1 MVIAIVLIVA
11 GYLVGS
17 IASAVLTCRIM
28 GLPDPRT
35 EGSGNPGTT
44 NVLRLAGKRAAV
56 FTLLGDML
64 KGLIP
69 VLVAGTFASSPWTVA
84 ATGLAAFIGHLYP
97 IFFGFKGGK
106 GVATALGVLCG
117 LSWLI
122 GAAVLGTWLFVAVA
136 LRYSSLSAL
145 IAAIFA
151 PCYAILMQLDP
162 AYVFGIAI
170 MSVLLIW
177 RHRSNIQRLIAGKES
192 KIGDK
197 PAL

>member
-1 MVIAIVLIVA
+1 MVVAIALILA

-28 GLPDPRT
+28 GLPDPRV

-44 NVLRLAGKRAAV
+44 NVLRLGGKRAATI
-56 FTLLGDML
+56 TLVGDML
-64 KGLIP
+64 KGLLP
-69 VLVAGTFASSPWTVA
+69 VLLASAIAPSPWTVA

-97 IFFGFKGGK
+97 VFFGFKGGK

-117 LSWLI
+117 ISWLI
-122 GAAVLGTWLFVAVA
+122 GAAVLGTWLIVAIA

-145 IAAIFA
+145 AAALLA
-151 PCYAILMQLDP
+151 PCYAILLHLYP
-162 AYVFGIAI
+162 AYIFGVAT
-170 MSVLLIW
+170 MSVLLIL

-197 PAL
+197 PAS

>member
-1 MVIAIVLIVA
+1 MVVAIALILA
-11 GYLVGS
+11 GYVVGS

-28 GLPDPRT
+28 GLPDPRA

-44 NVLRLAGKRAAV
+44 NVLRFGGKRAAAI
-56 FTLLGDML
+56 TLVGDML
-64 KGLIP
+64 KGLLP
-69 VLVAGTFASSPWTVA
+69 VLLASAVAPSPWTVA

-97 IFFGFKGGK
+97 VFFGFKGGK

-117 LSWLI
+117 ISWLI
-122 GAAVLGTWLFVAVA
+122 GAAVLGTWLIVAIA

-145 IAAIFA
+145 AAALLA
-151 PCYAILMQLDP
+151 PCYAILLHLYP
-162 AYVFGIAI
+162 AYIFGVAT
-170 MSVLLIW
+170 MSVLLIL

-197 PAL
+197 PAS

>member
-1 MVIAIVLIVA
+1 MVVAIALILG
-11 GYLVGS
+11 GYVVGS
-17 IASAVLTCRIM
+17 IASAVLTCRMM
-28 GLPDPRT
+28 GLPDPRA

-44 NVLRLAGKRAAV
+44 NVLRLGGKRAAAI
-56 FTLLGDML
+56 TLVGDML
-64 KGLIP
+64 KGLLP
-69 VLVAGTFASSPWTVA
+69 VLLASAVAPSPWTVA

-122 GAAVLGTWLFVAVA
+122 GAAVVGTWLIVAIA

-145 IAAIFA
+145 VAALLA
-151 PCYAILMQLDP
+151 PCYALLMDLSP
-162 AYVFGIAI
+162 AYVVGVAT
-170 MSVLLIW
+170 MSVLLIL

-197 PAL
+197 PAS

>member
-1 MVIAIVLIVA
+1 MVVAIALILA

-28 GLPDPRT
+28 GFPDPRA

-44 NVLRLAGKRAAV
+44 NVLRLAGTGAAV
-56 FTLLGDML
+56 ITLVGDML
-64 KGLIP
+64 KGLLP
-69 VLVAGTFASSPWTVA
+69 VLLASAVAPSPWTVA

-117 LSWLI
+117 FSWLI
-122 GAAVLGTWLFVAVA
+122 GAAVLGTWLVVAVA

-145 IAAIFA
+145 VAALLA
-151 PCYAILMQLDP
+151 PCYAILVHVYP

-170 MSVLLIW
+170 MSILLIW
-177 RHRSNIQRLIAGKES
+177 RHRSNIQKLIAGEES

>member
-1 MVIAIVLIVA
+1 MVVAIALISA

-28 GLPDPRT
+28 GLPDPRA

-44 NVLRLAGKRAAV
+44 NVLRLGGKRAAAI
-56 FTLLGDML
+56 TLGGDML
-64 KGLIP
+64 KGLLP
-69 VLVAGTFASSPWTVA
+69 VLLGSAVAPSPWIVA

-97 IFFGFKGGK
+97 VFFGFKGGK
-106 GVATALGVLCG
+106 GVATALGVFCG
-117 LSWLI
+117 FSWLI
-122 GAAVLGTWLFVAVA
+122 GAAVLGTWLIVAIA

-145 IAAIFA
+145 AAALLA
-151 PCYAILMQLDP
+151 PCYAILMHLSP
-162 AYVFGIAI
+162 AYVVGVAT
-170 MSVLLIW
+170 MSVLLIL

-197 PAL
+197 PAS

>member
-1 MVIAIVLIVA
+1 MVVAIALILA

-28 GLPDPRT
+28 GLPDPRA

-44 NVLRLAGKRAAV
+44 NVLRLGGKRAAAI
-56 FTLLGDML
+56 TLGGDML
-64 KGLIP
+64 KGLLP
-69 VLVAGTFASSPWTVA
+69 VLLGSAVAPSPWIVA

-97 IFFGFKGGK
+97 VFFGFKGGK

-117 LSWLI
+117 FSWLI
-122 GAAVLGTWLFVAVA
+122 GAAVLGTWLIVAITF
-136 LRYSSLSAL
+136 RYSSLSAL
-145 IAAIFA
+145 AAALLA
-151 PCYAILMQLDP
+151 PCYAILMHLSP
-162 AYVFGIAI
+162 AYVVGVAT
-170 MSVLLIW
+170 MSVLLIL

-197 PAL
+197 PGS